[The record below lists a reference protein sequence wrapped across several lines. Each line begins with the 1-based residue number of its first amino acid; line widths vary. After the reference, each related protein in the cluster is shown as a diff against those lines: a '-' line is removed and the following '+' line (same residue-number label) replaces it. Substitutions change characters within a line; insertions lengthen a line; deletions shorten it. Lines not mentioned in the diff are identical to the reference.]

1 MCIYLLENFVT
12 DGVTVEFEDQA
23 ETEVNETTLLDAP
36 ISEVS
41 AWEKPFTDYSVCEFL
56 LLVLVILVQI
66 DLIIALF
73 LRKWGFPEW

>member
-1 MCIYLLENFVT
+1 MLENFVT
-12 DGVTVEFEDQA
+12 DGVIVEFEEHA
-23 ETEVNETTLLDAP
+23 ETETNETTLSEST

-56 LLVLVILVQI
+56 LLLLVILVQI